1 MEFKFASNIELVED
15 EIENNLSQRSLSPGL
30 NSSQEVEYI
39 GNKNSK
45 KDMSKC
51 LMKQNIEFR
60 EKMREIVKDFPSM
73 RTEFGGNN
81 FNKTIGDQLL
91 GPTKECLE
99 TF

>member
-1 MEFKFASNIELVED
+1 MT
-15 EIENNLSQRSLSPGL
+15 
-30 NSSQEVEYI
+30 
-39 GNKNSK
+39 
-45 KDMSKC
+45 KC

-91 GPTKECLE
+91 GLTKECLE
-99 TF
+99 SFEGDEEVTDKQQVINQF